1 MSGNG
6 SSGLSGLSGDE
17 LRAEVRAVL
26 RELLPAMVGQASGDA
41 GPQPEDVALRSDAD
55 LDAFARRIA
64 ALCEDPAQR
73 AAIRDG
79 RRRFRLAGDAPR
91 AAGAGRAAAAAVAAG
106 RSGAATGGVVRIDSG
121 AVTERRVT
129 QAAADGARLVLGRRA
144 VLTPLA
150 RDRARTL
157 GVVIEKER

>member
-26 RELLPAMVGQASGDA
+26 RELLPSMAGQSGASGDA
-41 GPQPEDVALRSDAD
+41 ARPPEDVAMRTDAD
-55 LDAFARRIA
+55 LDAFARRLA

-79 RRRFRLAGDAPR
+79 RRRFRLAG
-91 AAGAGRAAAAAVAAG
+91 AGAAG
-106 RSGAATGGVVRIDSG
+106 RDAAPAGGVVRIDSG
-121 AVTERRVT
+121 AVTERRVA

>member
-6 SSGLSGLSGDE
+6 ASGPPGLSGLSADE

-26 RELLPAMVGQASGDA
+26 RELLPGMVGQAAGDA
-41 GPQPEDVALRSDAD
+41 GQQPEDVAMRTDAD
-55 LDAFARRIA
+55 LDAFARRVA

-73 AAIRDG
+73 AAIREG
-79 RRRFRLAGDAPR
+79 RRRFRLAGGAR
-91 AAGAGRAAAAAVAAG
+91 AGAGPATGGRTAAPA
-106 RSGAATGGVVRIDSG
+106 GGVVRIDHG
-121 AVTERRVT
+121 AVTERRVA
-129 QAAADGARLVLGRRA
+129 QAAAEGSRLVLGRRA

-157 GVVIEKER
+157 GVVIEKEH

>member
-1 MSGNG
+1 MSANG
-6 SSGLSGLSGDE
+6 TGPGLSGFSSDE

-26 RELLPAMVGQASGDA
+26 RELLPAVTRDA
-41 GPQPEDVALRSDAD
+41 AAAGTPTAGTTEAVPLRTDAD
-55 LDAFARRIA
+55 VDAFARRIA

-79 RRRFRLAGDAPR
+79 RRRFRLAGTTGDAGT
-91 AAGAGRAAAAAVAAG
+91 ASTGT
-106 RSGAATGGVVRIDSG
+106 GAATGGVMRVDRG
-121 AVTERRVT
+121 AVTERRVA
-129 QAAADGARLVLGRRA
+129 QAAAAGARLVVGRRA

-157 GVVIEKER
+157 GVVIEKEG

>member
-26 RELLPAMVGQASGDA
+26 RELLPSMAGQASGASGDA
-41 GPQPEDVALRSDAD
+41 GRPPEDVALRTDAD
-55 LDAFARRIA
+55 LDAFARRLA

-79 RRRFRLAGDAPR
+79 RRRFRLAG
-91 AAGAGRAAAAAVAAG
+91 AGAAG
-106 RSGAATGGVVRIDSG
+106 RDAAPAGGVVRIDSG

>member
-6 SSGLSGLSGDE
+6 ASGPPGLSGLSADE

-26 RELLPAMVGQASGDA
+26 RELLPTVAGDLRPGTA
-41 GPQPEDVALRSDAD
+41 GAAVEGVSLRTDAD
-55 LDAFARRIA
+55 LDAFARRLA
-64 ALCEDPAQR
+64 GLCEDPAQR
-73 AAIRDG
+73 AAIREG
-79 RRRFRLAGDAPR
+79 RRRFWLADGPTPDRNGTAGDR
-91 AAGAGRAAAAAVAAG
+91 RGG
-106 RSGAATGGVVRIDSG
+106 ATGGVVRIERG

-129 QAAADGARLVLGRRA
+129 QAAAEGSRLVVGPRA

-157 GVVIEKER
+157 GVVIEREH